1 MNLSLPNQMIDILL
15 VMPDEASPLACA
27 KAVIFKQQLQ
37 TLTGISCHLCH
48 DVNQAINMIQT
59 HKPSIIFQDMHMHG
73 AHGLDMLRRYH
84 QSAFAYIPIF
94 MVDMRASSP
103 VRRYAFQRNI
113 YAYTSDILSKEE
125 CLSHIHHCHQ
135 WVQLKLQGISLQKQ
149 LMDCQHHLQRCQS
162 QLKSASSLDALTAL
176 PNRHH
181 FMAMYEREWA
191 RALRETEAMSLMLID
206 MDHFSAYNAR
216 YGYQKGDQCLK
227 EMSQLLQGIL
237 KRPTDF
243 CGRYSGATLMV
254 LLPMTPAK
262 GAIQVAERIRHAV
275 MQLNI
280 PHKDS
285 TTSTCVTVSI
295 GLATTCPM
303 LKHQARDMIRTVERA
318 TFDAKQQGRNC
329 LVCKSL

>member
-1 MNLSLPNQMIDILL
+1 MIDILV
-15 VMPDEASPLACA
+15 VMPDEASPLLHSISL
-27 KAVIFKQQLQ
+27 KLKQRLQ
-37 TLTGISCHLCH
+37 HISGVCCHVCH
-48 DVNQAINMIQT
+48 DIKHVMPLIKKY
-59 HKPSIIFQDMHMHG
+59 KPSIIFQDMHMHG
-73 AHGLDMLRRYH
+73 AHGLYMLRCYQRH
-84 QSAFAYIPIF
+84 DDSAHIPVF
-94 MVDMRASSP
+94 MVDMRASSCL
-103 VRRYAFQRNI
+103 RRYAFQRNV

-135 WVQLKLQGISLQKQ
+135 RVQLKLQHISLQKQ
-149 LMDCQHHLQRCQS
+149 LTHCQHALQHCQY

-206 MDHFSAYNAR
+206 IDHFSVYNAR

-285 TTSTCVTVSI
+285 TTSTYVTVSI
-295 GLATTCPM
+295 GLVTTCPM